1 MIESD
6 WIGTH
11 SPWIVG
17 HRGAPRRARENTLES
32 FDFAEAE
39 GADAVEL
46 DLQQTRDGELVVFH
60 DDAISIGSER
70 HSVRSMASLDVR
82 ELKLESP
89 FGEYAIPTLDD
100 VLQRYG
106 RSLRYVLE
114 VKVNPSTDRRIAARR
129 VVGLVTGFHLAPRC
143 LVASFDGDF
152 LRRVDEEGA
161 GIALSYLFDRPV
173 ALPDAGTPRGIFPP
187 CVAVGPRADL
197 VDEAFMASATRA
209 GLSVHPWTVDSPE
222 EIQALAD
229 RGVASITTNDPDLAR
244 RVLRGE

>member
-1 MIESD
+1 MIDSD
-6 WIGTH
+6 WTSTH

-39 GADAVEL
+39 GADAIEL
-46 DLQQTRDGELVVFH
+46 DLQQTRDGELIVFH
-60 DDAISIGSER
+60 DDVVSIGSDR
-70 HSVRSMASLDVR
+70 HPVRSMASIDVR
-82 ELKLESP
+82 ELRLESP
-89 FGEYAIPTLDD
+89 FGEYRIPTLDD

-114 VKVNPSTDRRIAARR
+114 MKVSPSTDRRTAARR
-129 VVGLVTGFHLAPRC
+129 VAGLVTGFHLAPRC
-143 LVASFDGDF
+143 LVASFDAEI
-152 LRRVDEEGA
+152 LRRIDEEGA
-161 GIALSYLFDRPV
+161 GIALSLLFDGPT
-173 ALPDAGTPRGIFPP
+173 ALPDAGTPRGVFPP

-197 VDEAFMASATRA
+197 VDDGLMAAASLA

>member
-1 MIESD
+1 MMDSD
-6 WIGTH
+6 WTSTH

-39 GADAVEL
+39 GADAIEL
-46 DLQQTRDGELVVFH
+46 DLQQTKDGELVVFH
-60 DDAISIGSER
+60 DEVIPIGSDR
-70 HSVRSMASLDVR
+70 HTVRSMASIDVR
-82 ELKLESP
+82 ELRLESP
-89 FGEYAIPTLDD
+89 FGEYRVPTLDD

-106 RSLRYVLE
+106 RGLRYVLE

-129 VVGLVTGFHLAPRC
+129 VVGLVTGFRLVPRC
-143 LVASFDGDF
+143 LIASFDAEL
-152 LRRVDEEGA
+152 LRRIDEEGA
-161 GIALSYLFDRPV
+161 KIALSFLLDGPV
-173 ALPDAGTPRGIFPP
+173 PLPDAGTPRGVFPP

-197 VDEAFMASATRA
+197 VDDAFMASAGRA

>member
-1 MIESD
+1 MSDSD
-6 WIGTH
+6 WKEPHAT
-11 SPWIVG
+11 WIVG

-39 GADAVEL
+39 GADAIEL

-60 DDAISIGSER
+60 DDVIPIGSER
-70 HSVRSMASLDVR
+70 HPVRSMASLDVR

-89 FGEYAIPTLDD
+89 FGEYGIPTLDD

-114 VKVNPSTDRRIAARR
+114 MKVNPATDRRIAARR
-129 VVGLVTGFHLAPRC
+129 VTGLVTGFHLAPRC
-143 LVASFDGDF
+143 LVASFDAEI
-152 LRRVDEEGA
+152 LRRIDEEGA
-161 GIALSYLFDRPV
+161 GIALSLLFDRPV
-173 ALPDAGTPRGIFPP
+173 SLPDAGTPRGVFPP
-187 CVAVGPRADL
+187 CVAVGPRVDL
-197 VDEAFMASATRA
+197 VDDAFMASASRA
-209 GLSVHPWTVDSPE
+209 ALSVHPWTVDSPE